1 MQHEIES
8 INTMLFSE
16 DALREYVETEWD
28 GRELTKK
35 ELKAIVQSIKSGI
48 DTFLYESICEVIGT
62 NCDENIAVTDTEHS
76 PS

>member
-1 MQHEIES
+1 MQHDIES
-8 INTMLFSE
+8 INTLLFSE
-16 DALREYVETEWD
+16 DAIREYVETEWD

-48 DTFLYESICEVIGT
+48 DAFLYESICDVIGT
-62 NCDENIAVTDTEHS
+62 NCDENITVNDTEHS